1 MDTPDDNG
9 DNAARLIADARLL
22 LEHGTPWIAPAVR
35 GLDVAVTGDRRSSTR
50 EDGRVL
56 LAVDAAVADAET
68 QGVPAVNIVAVHLLV
83 CAWRVLLDVDTR
95 YRILDNAGD
104 QWAWQTAA
112 DAVCC
117 RAAATTGLTTPAG
130 VRYLTRATGMVTPRS
145 LGIVDPD
152 PDTIELVELY
162 TQLRKDP
169 DDPDDSDDSD
179 GDDDAAG
186 RGSGVPEA
194 AFTVTAPPAKDGEC
208 GTTPDPELEALR
220 DQVAGELAGRV
231 ERGDDAPAGTGSFAM
246 GRGRVRLDLDREF
259 RNAVAG
265 FVSAADPGPRA
276 SYLRPPRVDD
286 PSLILPGRAAV
297 TRRIM
302 VAMDTSPSMRG
313 AQLTAA
319 AQAVSTVADS
329 RTMIVDYLSVD
340 REAGP
345 VRRLHR
351 GGEVIVDR
359 MSGGTD
365 MRMALEEID
374 RSRPVG
380 GVVITDGETPW
391 PEVAPVT
398 RNLLIV
404 IVPPAGE
411 PERVTRNRA
420 YTTQMACPW
429 ARVTVLPA

>member
-1 MDTPDDNG
+1 
-9 DNAARLIADARLL
+9 
-22 LEHGTPWIAPAVR
+22 
-35 GLDVAVTGDRRSSTR
+35 
-50 EDGRVL
+50 
-56 LAVDAAVADAET
+56 
-68 QGVPAVNIVAVHLLV
+68 
-83 CAWRVLLDVDTR
+83 
-95 YRILDNAGD
+95 
-104 QWAWQTAA
+104 
-112 DAVCC
+112 
-117 RAAATTGLTTPAG
+117 
-130 VRYLTRATGMVTPRS
+130 
-145 LGIVDPD
+145 
-152 PDTIELVELY
+152 
-162 TQLRKDP
+162 
-169 DDPDDSDDSD
+169 
-179 GDDDAAG
+179 
-186 RGSGVPEA
+186 
-194 AFTVTAPPAKDGEC
+194 
-208 GTTPDPELEALR
+208 
-220 DQVAGELAGRV
+220 
-231 ERGDDAPAGTGSFAM
+231 M